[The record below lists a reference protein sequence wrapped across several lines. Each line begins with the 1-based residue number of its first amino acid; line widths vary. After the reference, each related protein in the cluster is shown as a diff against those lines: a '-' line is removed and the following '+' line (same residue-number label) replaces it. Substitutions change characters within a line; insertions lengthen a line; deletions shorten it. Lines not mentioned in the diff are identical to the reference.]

1 MNRNKNIVFGM
12 LALVVSVVAI
22 GLAYAGFTGTL
33 NINGTGNVVS
43 SKWDIYFANLSNAA
57 TTGTANVVTPAT
69 ISLKTKI
76 GDYYVELASPGDS
89 VTYTFDVVNDGD
101 FDALL
106 TTLAK
111 STPTC
116 TPTATLC
123 NYLTYTLTYTSGG
136 ATVAQNDTLLSGQT
150 KNMTLKLM
158 LRSDT
163 PASALSST
171 ELRVIGLGVTLL
183 YSQDSGYGGNG
194 GSQIVKP
201 NVNIFSIKGTG
212 QQIGDTLVTN
222 NSTVFDNYLDA
233 LDAIDDRS
241 SGSPKVFTAHITNGS
256 NVITDSYV
264 GFILNGE
271 DYYLKGYDANAYSD
285 NIDVL
290 NAAFASGSCTLYNEG
305 QANEYYACNGNIHV
319 EIYPNGSVGVRDS
332 CGCGECSVESSGFS
346 SCFTE

>member
-1 MNRNKNIVFGM
+1 MRKNNNYMFGM

-43 SKWDIYFANLSNAA
+43 SKWDIYFNNLSNAV

-69 ISLKTKI
+69 ISPKTKI

-101 FDALL
+101 FDAKL

-111 STPTC
+111 SNPTC
-116 TPTATLC
+116 TPSATLC

-136 ATVAQNDTLLSGQT
+136 ATVTENDTLLSGQT
-150 KNMTLKLM
+150 RNMTLRLM

-163 PASALSST
+163 PASALSNT
-171 ELRVIGLGVTLL
+171 ELSVTGLGITLL

-201 NVNIFSIKGTG
+201 NVNIFSISGMG
-212 QQIGDTLVTN
+212 QHIGDTLVTD

-290 NAAFASGSCTLYNEG
+290 NAAFASGSCNLYNEG
-305 QANEYYACNGNIHV
+305 QANEYYVCEGNFHV

-332 CGCGECSVESSGFS
+332 CGCGDCSVESSGFS